1 MFILTPKPDYKK
13 IETEVLAFWKN
24 KNIFA
29 RSISER
35 PEGKKFVFYEGPPTA
50 NGHPGIHHIIARA
63 YKDIIPRYKT
73 MRGFRVP
80 RQAGW
85 DTHGLPVELEVEK
98 MLGIS
103 GKDKIENLASTKRES
118 IIKFNQLCKKNV
130 FKYQKEWEK
139 MTERIGYWV
148 DMDNPY
154 ITYKND
160 YIEKLWGIIKIIWDK
175 GLLYQD
181 HKVLPY
187 CFRCGTGLSSHEVA
201 QEFQDKT
208 DTSVFVKFKSVSEEN
223 TFFLAWTTTPWTLPG
238 NVALAVGAKIKYA
251 KYQTNTGE
259 KIILAESLAPEI
271 LGEKAKKVK
280 VFLGADLVGQKY
292 EPIFNLEKTHK
303 DQYTIL
309 SADFVST
316 SEGCGIVH
324 TAVMYGEDDF
334 ALSKK
339 FDLPTIHT
347 VDPKG
352 NFTDQVEELAGK
364 NIFDANQI
372 IIDDLKKQN
381 LLLKEL
387 KITHSYP
394 FCWRCHNPLIYY
406 AKESWFIAMKKLRSQ
421 LVSNNEKINWI
432 PSHLKHGRF
441 GNWLEETKDWA
452 LSRDRYWAT
461 PLPVWRCQT
470 TKSQISPIATASGQA
485 NLKSQNDNEKSQI
498 KKNYCNHTEVIGSFD
513 ELVKKSAKPIDIKNF
528 DPHRPFIDEIKLKC
542 PKCSGE
548 MEKDPAVIDCWFD
561 SGAMPFASGASE
573 NIGFPA
579 DYISEAIDQTRGWF
593 YTLLAIST
601 LLEKGPS
608 YKNVICIGH
617 IVDERG
623 KKMSKSLGNAL
634 DPNLIL
640 DKFGADNLRFYLVSV
655 NQPGLTKRFSEKEL
669 LTCVRKNLLVLWNIA
684 NYFLTYSRLDGW
696 QFKNSP
702 PCHFLDLWVTCRV
715 AKLKNEII
723 AKLDNYEITTAAN
736 LIEGFLDEL
745 STWYLKLS
753 RQRRTQDFYDT
764 FYLALKEVVALIAPF
779 MPFASEF
786 LFQNL
791 KSGRDADSIHLEIIS
806 QPKFFD
812 EKIIQK
818 NDWLKKIISQA
829 SSLRQ
834 EKGIRLRQPL
844 AKLELKIKQL
854 KLSQEELEILK
865 KETNVLEVMQ
875 SQGKGAEVSLDTKI
889 TPELKHLGTL
899 RDIKRQIQNLRK
911 NAMCQLYDV
920 VEMAIEIKDF
930 PLEKFKSEIEK
941 ETKTCIAPKI
951 ASPDNEFIGPKFSL
965 YLKK

>member
-13 IETEVLAFWKN
+13 IETEVLTFWKN
-24 KNIFA
+24 KKIFA

-35 PEGKKFVFYEGPPTA
+35 PESKKFVFYEGPPTA

-103 GKDKIENLASTKRES
+103 GKDKIESLTPTKRES
-118 IIKFNQLCKKNV
+118 IIKFNQLCKENV
-130 FKYQKEWEK
+130 FKYQKEWERV
-139 MTERIGYWV
+139 TERIGYWI

-154 ITYKND
+154 ITFKNE
-160 YIEKLWGIIKIIWDK
+160 YIEKLWGIIKIIWSK
-175 GLLYQD
+175 GFLYQD
-181 HKVLPY
+181 YKVLPY

-201 QEFQDKT
+201 QEFKDKT
-208 DTSVFVKFKSVSEEN
+208 DTSIFVKFKSASEEN

-238 NVALAVGAKIKYA
+238 NVALAVGKEIKYG
-251 KYQTNTGE
+251 KYQLETGK
-259 KIILAESLAPEI
+259 KIILAENLALKI
-271 LGEKAKKVK
+271 LGEKATKIDL
-280 VFLGADLVGQKY
+280 FIGADLVGQKY
-292 EPIFNLEKTHK
+292 EPIFNIEKTHK
-303 DQYTIL
+303 DQFTIL
-309 SADFVST
+309 PGDFVST
-316 SEGCGIVH
+316 SEGSGIVH

-339 FDLPTIHT
+339 FNLPTIHT

-352 NFTDQVEELAGK
+352 NFTDQVKKLAGK
-364 NIFDANQI
+364 NIFVANQI
-372 IIDDLKKQN
+372 IIDDLKQRD
-381 LLLKEL
+381 LLFKEL

-432 PSHLKHGRF
+432 PTHLKHGRF
-441 GNWLEETKDWA
+441 GNWLDETKDWA

-461 PLPVWRCQT
+461 PLPVWRCHT
-470 TKSQISPIATASGQA
+470 GKSQIS
-485 NLKSQNDNEKSQI
+485 NLKSQNGNAKFHI
-498 KKNYCNHTEVIGSFD
+498 KKNYCNHIEVIGSFQ
-513 ELVKKSAKPIDIKNF
+513 ELVEKSTQPIDLSNF

-542 PKCSGE
+542 PKCSGA

-601 LLEKGPS
+601 LLGKGAS

-617 IVDERG
+617 IVDEHG
-623 KKMSKSLGNAL
+623 KKMSKSLGNVL

-669 LTCVRKNLLVLWNIA
+669 LTCVRKNLLVLWNIT

-696 QFKNSP
+696 QFKNLP
-702 PCHFLDLWVTCRV
+702 PSHFLDLWLASRV
-715 AKLKNEII
+715 AKLKNGIVSN
-723 AKLDNYEITTAAN
+723 LDNYEITTAAN
-736 LIEGFLDEL
+736 LIESFLDEF

-753 RQRRTQDFYDT
+753 RKRRTQDFYDS
-764 FYLALKEVVALIAPF
+764 FYLALKEVIMLIAPF
-779 MPFASEF
+779 MPFVCEF

-791 KSGRDADSIHLEIIS
+791 KDEHDADSIHLEIIS
-806 QPKFFD
+806 QSKSFD

-818 NDWLKKIISQA
+818 NEWLKKVISQA

-844 AKLELKIKQL
+844 AKLELRGKSI
-854 KLSQEELEILK
+854 KLSTEELEILK
-865 KETNVLEVMQ
+865 TETNVLNVELC
-875 SQGKGAEVSLDTKI
+875 QGKGAEIILDTQI
-889 TPELKHLGTL
+889 TPQLKYLGTL

-911 NAMCQLYDV
+911 NTQCQLSDV
-920 VEMAIEIKDF
+920 VEIMIEIKDF

-941 ETKTCIAPKI
+941 ETKARILSTIE
-951 ASPDNEFIGPKFSL
+951 SPDNEFKSPEFSL